1 MQNAGEEPEHRRG
14 AYLVQLTVRAVQQ
27 VAASFSQPDEGV
39 TAERSVRCG
48 FGTVRLFAGAE
59 AEESKLA
66 LDSAWCQVDRPVL
79 HGTRVQEAAAGVHS
93 VERSTPVEWRCADV

>member
-1 MQNAGEEPEHRRG
+1 MQNAWEEPEHRWC

-27 VAASFSQPDEGV
+27 VAASFSQPDERV
-39 TAERSVRCG
+39 TSERSVRCG
-48 FGTVRLFAGAE
+48 FGAMCLFAGAE

-79 HGTRVQEAAAGVHS
+79 HDYKS
-93 VERSTPVEWRCADV
+93 PRSRSGCPFR